1 LFFKV
6 FIWNLQRRLYIYN
19 KSKPFCS
26 FMFICM
32 WNLQRRFCCIFF
44 LAVFQ
49 FSSSNDL
56 EEVTKENFNKC
67 NTTNVLRSYT
77 NGNTTITLSKPGP
90 RYFISG
96 NKLYCLGGMKLQVNV
111 ENNQAYSPANAP
123 QQDQGAATLPQ
134 PSTKSNINPT
144 SGGVLHGGGDSLMP
158 FSLAFMATAV
168 LWVLQIWIF
177 TLKNIIYIYIYTHT
191 HTHFPFF

>member
-1 LFFKV
+1 MAKRLHVSVLV
-6 FIWNLQRRLYIYN
+6 FL
-19 KSKPFCS
+19 S
-26 FMFICM
+26 
-32 WNLQRRFCCIFF
+32 
-44 LAVFQ
+44 LALTCAATTYVVGGNSGWDISTDLETWKTGKTFYVGDVIVFQ

-144 SGGVLHGGGDSLMP
+144 SGGVLHGGWDSLMP
-158 FSLAFMATAV
+158 FSLAFTASAV
-168 LWVLQIWIF
+168 LWVLQI
-177 TLKNIIYIYIYTHT
+177 
-191 HTHFPFF
+191 